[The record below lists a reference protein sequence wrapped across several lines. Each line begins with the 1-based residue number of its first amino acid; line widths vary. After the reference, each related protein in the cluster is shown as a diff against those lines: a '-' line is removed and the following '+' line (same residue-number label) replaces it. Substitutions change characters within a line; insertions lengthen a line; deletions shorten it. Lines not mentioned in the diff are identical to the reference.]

1 MQKVRL
7 RLLVPSMVLFTFFFL
22 AGGVLRH
29 QWGGSNPQHLILAR
43 AISSSDS
50 ETSLEPMEIFQTVL
64 ETLKRDYVDQI
75 TDKDQIKLT
84 YGALQGMVEALND
97 PYSRFLRPEEH
108 RFVQEAQE
116 GKFHGLNAIVLPQRS
131 QFKEITYYKLTIV
144 SVVPGGIADQA
155 GLKAGDVISQI
166 NGRYFFDIPNDVSV
180 ENFERESLQELLPLD
195 QEGNSN
201 HPEPLMNFQE
211 AIDLL
216 SKDGHT
222 LKLTVK
228 RNPTAKPLEITLKT
242 GPFETS
248 PLEYKVLDKN
258 IGYIHLKGF
267 FKNSS
272 QQLREALLALKEQK
286 IRSLVVDLRNNVGGL
301 LREAVESAG
310 LFVKGP
316 VGYLERKKG
325 AQRPLQPS
333 TSPIWS
339 LPVVV
344 LTDRSTIGVAEFFA
358 SALKEGYKA
367 RLVGQS
373 TFGDGLEQILLPL
386 PDGSALQLTAG
397 KFYTRSHRAYNNQ
410 GISPNVIVEGSPETV
425 LKKGISLAQ
434 RLASLAP
441 PLADQRHHKHPKIGA
456 G

>member
-1 MQKVRL
+1 MQKVWL
-7 RLLVPSMVLFTFFFL
+7 RWLIPGVVLFALFFL
-22 AGGVLRH
+22 TGGFLRH
-29 QWGGSNPQHLILAR
+29 QWGASKSQHIILAR
-43 AISSSDS
+43 AVSSSDS
-50 ETSLEPMEIFQTVL
+50 ENSLEPMEVFQTVL

-75 TDKDQIKLT
+75 TDKDQVKLT

-108 RFVQEAQE
+108 RFVQEAEE

-131 QFKEITYYKLTIV
+131 KFKEIVYYKLTIV
-144 SVVPGGIADQA
+144 SVVPGGIADKA

-180 ENFERESLQELLPLD
+180 ENFERESLRELLPLD
-195 QEGNSN
+195 QEGNPN
-201 HPEPLMNFQE
+201 NPEPLMNFQE

-216 SKDGHT
+216 SKDGNT

-228 RNPTAKPLEITLKT
+228 RNPGAKPLEVTVQT

-248 PLEYKVLDKN
+248 PLEYKVLDRN
-258 IGYIHLKGF
+258 IGYLQLKGF

-272 QQLREALLALKEQK
+272 HQLREALLALKERK
-286 IRSLVVDLRNNVGGL
+286 VRSLVVDLRNNVGGL
-301 LREAVESAG
+301 LKEAVESAG
-310 LFVKGP
+310 LFVRGP

-325 AQRPLQPS
+325 ASRPLQPS
-333 TSPIWS
+333 TSPIWT

-344 LTDRSTIGVAEFFA
+344 LTDRSTLGVAEFFA
-358 SALKEGYKA
+358 SALQEGHKA

-397 KFYTRSHRAYNNQ
+397 KFYTRSHRDYNNK
-410 GISPNVIVEGSPETV
+410 GISPNVIVEGPPEAI
-425 LKKGISLAQ
+425 LRKGLSLAQ
-434 RLASLAP
+434 SFNRAP
-441 PLADQRHHKHPKIGA
+441 MVLKHPPHHKIGA